1 MRNKLTTKLIKM
13 KSQKLIIVTLI
24 LNLTLSL
31 TSCKAPQN
39 IEKATGAVEVTTPF
53 SDSKY
58 KSDKD
63 FFRAKQMGKSPDLA
77 TSKKIALQNAKS
89 ELAGNIKA
97 IVKRVTD
104 QYTNQRTV
112 GDKQEFENKSEE
124 LAREVVDQTLF
135 DVRIMDEKIFK
146 EVDGRFTYWV
156 AIETPKQSI
165 LDGVDSKIRKN
176 EKLQLDYDKK
186 KFEDV
191 FNSEMAKMAKE
202 Q

>member
-1 MRNKLTTKLIKM
+1 MKTQSLLI
-13 KSQKLIIVTLI
+13 SAVIISAM
-24 LNLTLSL
+24 LSS
-31 TSCKAPQN
+31 TSCKAPQTL
-39 IEKATGAVEVTTPF
+39 EKTTGAVEISVPF
-53 SDSKY
+53 SESKY
-58 KSDKD
+58 KTDKE
-63 FFRAKQMGKSPDLA
+63 FFRSKQMGKSQDLA

-112 GDKQEFENKSEE
+112 GDKQDFENKFEE
-124 LAREVVDQTLF
+124 LAREVVDQTLT
-135 DVRIMDEKIFK
+135 DVRIIDEKIFK
-146 EVDGRFTYWV
+146 ETDGRFSYWV
-156 AIETPKQSI
+156 AIETSKQSI
-165 LDGVDSKIRKN
+165 LDGVTAKISKN

-191 FNSEMAKMAKE
+191 FNSEMDKMSKE

>member
-1 MRNKLTTKLIKM
+1 MKIKSLLITSAITGIM
-13 KSQKLIIVTLI
+13 MTV
-24 LNLTLSL
+24 
-31 TSCKAPQN
+31 TSCKTPQTL
-39 IEKATGAVEVTTPF
+39 EKTTGAVEISVPF
-53 SDSKY
+53 SESKY
-58 KSDKD
+58 KTDKE
-63 FFRAKQMGKSPDLA
+63 FFRAKQSGKSQDLA

-112 GDKQEFENKSEE
+112 GDKQDFENKFEE
-124 LAREVVDQTLF
+124 LAREVVDQTLT
-135 DVRIMDEKIFK
+135 DVRVIDEKIFK
-146 EVDGRFTYWV
+146 ETDGKFSYWV
-156 AIETPKQSI
+156 AIETSKQSI
-165 LDGVDSKIRKN
+165 LDGVEAKISKN

-191 FNSEMAKMAKE
+191 FNSEMEKMSKE

>member
-1 MRNKLTTKLIKM
+1 M
-13 KSQKLIIVTLI
+13 KSQKLIIAGLFMNLI
-24 LNLTLSL
+24 FLSS
-31 TSCKAPQN
+31 SCKAPQKL
-39 IEKATGAVEVTTPF
+39 EKVTGAVEVTVPF

-89 ELAGNIKA
+89 ELAGNINA

-104 QYTNQRTV
+104 QYTNQLSV
-112 GDKQEFENKSEE
+112 GDKQEFENKFEE
-124 LAREVVDQTLF
+124 LSREVVVQILSDI
-135 DVRIMDEKIFK
+135 RIIDEKIFK
-146 EVDGRFTYWV
+146 EADGKFTYWV
-156 AIETPKQSI
+156 AIETSKQPI
-165 LDGVDSKIRKN
+165 LDGVTSKITKN

-191 FNSEMAKMAKE
+191 FNSEMEKMAKE

>member
-1 MRNKLTTKLIKM
+1 M
-13 KSQKLIIVTLI
+13 KSKNLIIP
-24 LNLTLSL
+24 SL
-31 TSCKAPQN
+31 MIATVLFTTSCKTPQN
-39 IEKATGAVEVTTPF
+39 IEKTTGAVEITVPF

-58 KSDKD
+58 KTDKD
-63 FFRAKQMGKSPDLA
+63 FFRAKQMGKSQDLA

-112 GDKQEFENKSEE
+112 GDKQDFENKFEE
-124 LAREVVDQTLF
+124 LAREVVDQTLT
-135 DVRIMDEKIFK
+135 DVRVMDEKIFK
-146 EVDGRFTYWV
+146 ETDGRYSYWA
-156 AIETPKQSI
+156 AIETSKQSI
-165 LDGVDSKIRKN
+165 LDGVAAKISKN

-191 FNSEMAKMAKE
+191 FNSEMEKMSKE

>member
-1 MRNKLTTKLIKM
+1 MKIKSLLITTAITGIMMTVASCKTP
-13 KSQKLIIVTLI
+13 QKL
-24 LNLTLSL
+24 
-31 TSCKAPQN
+31 
-39 IEKATGAVEVTTPF
+39 EKTTGAVEISVPF
-53 SDSKY
+53 SESKY

-63 FFRAKQMGKSPDLA
+63 FFRAKQSGKSQDLA

-112 GDKQEFENKSEE
+112 GDKQDFENKFEE
-124 LAREVVDQTLF
+124 LAREVVDQTLT
-135 DVRIMDEKIFK
+135 DVRIIEDKIFK
-146 EVDGRFTYWV
+146 ETDGRYSYWV
-156 AIETPKQSI
+156 AIETSKQSI
-165 LDGVDSKIRKN
+165 LEGVAAKISKN

-191 FNSEMAKMAKE
+191 FNSEMEKMSKE